1 MDEFISEDDL
11 KSFEGWLRY
20 QAIDAT
26 AITPEELATWR
37 RIFEEAR
44 QRSAMNPKVGLM
56 KLQPA
61 PGEYRYAVA
70 VRDLRRPPTHTLGK
84 AFTEGRVFHH
94 APAR

>member
-11 KSFEGWLRY
+11 QTFEGWSRY

-44 QRSAMNPKVGLM
+44 QRSAVNPKVGLM
-56 KLQPA
+56 KLQPV
-61 PGEYRYAVA
+61 PGEYRYAV
-70 VRDLRRPPTHTLGK
+70 VVS
-84 AFTEGRVFHH
+84 EV
-94 APAR
+94 ARI